1 MLLRQWSI
9 SGFLPSGERSRATWR
24 WPDASAAS
32 VKRDMTGDLS
42 GSLLQ
47 IVLWDLSGSLLR
59 NVLLF
64 CGLFCPHSLDAND
77 EKGGV
82 RGGAPAPGGRKFFRN
97 WISLRLLCM
106 RSLRF
111 VLEVLPLLCVL
122 CVLFMRLASLV
133 ICESRFARY
142 LGVSLRSLLFFGRKM
157 KMGA

>member
-1 MLLRQWSI
+1 MWPSPLVLLRQWSI
-9 SGFLPSGERSRATWR
+9 SGFLPTGERRRATWR

-42 GSLLQ
+42 GSLLR
-47 IVLWDLSGSLLR
+47 IALWDLSGSLLR

-77 EKGGV
+77 EKGPSF
-82 RGGAPAPGGRKFFRN
+82 ALHNFRN

-111 VLEVLPLLCVL
+111 VLEVLPLLCML
-122 CVLFMRLASLV
+122 CVLFMSLASLA

-142 LGVSLRSLLFFGRKM
+142 LVVSLRSLLFLGQIKM